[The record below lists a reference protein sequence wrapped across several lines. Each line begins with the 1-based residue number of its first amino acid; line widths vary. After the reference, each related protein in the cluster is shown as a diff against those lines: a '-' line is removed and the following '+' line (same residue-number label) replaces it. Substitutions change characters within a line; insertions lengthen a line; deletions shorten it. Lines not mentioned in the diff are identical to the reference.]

1 MWNLVTVGFKIVPN
15 VILGLLVLFV
25 SGFVLFW
32 FVFVF
37 NDTQKH
43 NIFAKRILDSKAGD
57 TGELRDNILIKSSPY
72 ELCNI
77 QWALRTVTDFMP
89 LLIHVLEGQVS

>member
-15 VILGLLVLFV
+15 VIIGLLFLFV
-25 SGFVLFW
+25 SGFVLVW

-43 NIFAKRILDSKAGD
+43 NIFVKRILDSKAGD
-57 TGELRDNILIKSSPY
+57 TGELRDNILMKSNPY
-72 ELCNI
+72 ERCNI